1 MAKELGFKL
10 LASGVVERVEK
21 NLDQE
26 TGCGKEAEDEGG
38 PAVNTSKTQQGQLAK
53 TAFVTSAAVVS
64 VNGHVVEPVEQN
76 QPEDCDRA
84 ASDVELKIVNGGSEV
99 RATGEETEASTAT
112 LTADD
117 TKSMS
122 DEVNGQTNG
131 ALDIATSPSFLN
143 SKGTWADVVSNSK
156 AAKRTGDNNTAVN
169 KMANNITANGVVE

>member
-21 NLDQE
+21 NLDLE
-26 TGCGKEAEDEGG
+26 TGCAKGAEDEGG
-38 PAVNTSKTQQGQLAK
+38 PAVN
-53 TAFVTSAAVVS
+53 
-64 VNGHVVEPVEQN
+64 GHVVKPVEQN
-76 QPEDCDRA
+76 QAEDCDRA
-84 ASDVELKIVNGGSEV
+84 ASDVECKIVNGVSEV

-117 TKSMS
+117 TKPIS

-131 ALDIATSPSFLN
+131 ALDIATNGN

-156 AAKRTGDNNTAVN
+156 AAKKTGDNNTAVN
-169 KMANNITANGVVE
+169 KMANNVTANGVAE